1 MFVYDRQTGQRIPLN
16 GDDHLDRFG
25 TTYSLYPQISGD
37 GRFVAFWSADGSR
50 LVVNDWNLFLHDR
63 QTQTTTQVFD
73 GEVEDPQQFA
83 WPSPLTISDNGRYLT
98 FSELMDGQWESWLY
112 DPQNGSTSS
121 VQAAGA
127 ISGLGRYLAVGT
139 AGGQVA
145 VRYTVVP
152 TVGAVTPG
160 GAAPGTTTTVT
171 IIGAGFHPDATVMLG
186 PDVTVGSVSVLDES
200 HLERAD
206 HDRGRP
212 AARGPRDIQVTN
224 VGAFGPTS
232 GSTNFCFGCFTV
244 T

>member
-1 MFVYDRQTGQRIPLN
+1 M
-16 GDDHLDRFG
+16 
-25 TTYSLYPQISGD
+25 D
-37 GRFVAFWSADGSR
+37 GR
-50 LVVNDWNLFLHDR
+50 
-63 QTQTTTQVFD
+63 
-73 GEVEDPQQFA
+73 
-83 WPSPLTISDNGRYLT
+83 
-98 FSELMDGQWESWLY
+98 WESWLY
-112 DPQNGSTSS
+112 DLQNGSTSS

-145 VRYTVVP
+145 VRYAVVP

-171 IIGAGFHPDATVMLG
+171 IIGAGFHPDATVTLG

-200 HLERAD
+200 HLSAQITIAAD
-206 HDRGRP
+206 